1 MKNYDNLD
9 PKIAEIY
16 TQFDQLGWMDAVYL
30 SSELMQS
37 NPDYSGGKHF
47 KYFFWIRLARL
58 SFLKTIAMWV
68 VGFFLCLFSSFALI
82 EILPNSFLD
91 SFLGFMLVIT
101 LPFIFYFRLLQY
113 FGMVEGK
120 LEIQISTFFKEII
133 QFAKDFKKI
142 SVVIILMPFLVYYL
156 LRDPP
161 IDPGLEA
168 TALLTQ
174 QVKSPDSFVLIDD
187 KIVWEGQDQEGN
199 PAYVVKV
206 NYSATNSF
214 NARLR
219 GCEMVA
225 FYIKDKKIN
234 YNKNKS
240 FEKCYG
246 EEGKHARWMALWFTD
261 P

>member
-1 MKNYDNLD
+1 MKNYNDLD

-16 TQFDQLGWMDAVYL
+16 SQFDQLGWYDATDL
-30 SSELMQS
+30 ASELLQS
-37 NPDYSGGKHF
+37 NPDYSYGKHL
-47 KYFFWIRLARL
+47 KYFFWIRLVRL

-68 VGFFLCLFSSFALI
+68 VGFFLCLFSSFALMD
-82 EILPNSFLD
+82 ILPNSFLD

-101 LPFIFYFRLLQY
+101 LPYIFYFRLLQY

-133 QFAKDFKKI
+133 QFAKDFKTI

-161 IDPGLEA
+161 IDPGA
-168 TALLTQ
+168 SAAALFAQ
-174 QVKSPDSFVLIDD
+174 RVKSPDSFVLISD
-187 KIVWEGQDQEGN
+187 KVVWEGQDQEGN

-225 FYIKDKKIN
+225 FSIKDKKIN
-234 YNKNKS
+234 YNEKKS
-240 FEKCYG
+240 FEECYG
-246 EEGKHARWMALWFTD
+246 EEGKHARWMALMFD
-261 P
+261 S